1 MLLGE
6 RHEDVRAAF
15 DVLDEVGAELGL
27 EWKASK
33 DRGRDQPLQQLDFLG
48 MLFDTVRMEMR
59 MSPAKR
65 QRYAEAVQSLLAAPS
80 DVPRRELQSVIGRL
94 TFIARACRWGRVFLQ
109 SLYDAAFA
117 PLPTPNARVN
127 LPAAAREDLTF
138 WLQTLRAD
146 SSVWDGVRRCTT
158 GNIDLVRGDFLG
170 TDGAVIFTDAS
181 GRGFGAA
188 WEAAEVQGWWS
199 EGQRGL
205 HIAWLELSAVLRA
218 LQSWG
223 PQLASKRVLV
233 RCDNTQA
240 VAAINRG
247 ASRLPD
253 SRAIS
258 RQIAELAVRHGFE
271 LRAEHISGSDNV
283 RADSLSRRL
292 AEADDQQL
300 RLKPS
305 VFEGLCGSGPFKPSV
320 DCCCD
325 NAGFNRQGGCG
336 TFFSPGSSVV
346 GQERALA
353 GRVLW
358 AFPPKA
364 LVGEVLGTI
373 KKAWDLDRGTRATVV
388 VPHWPERPWFDWFVR
403 RRLFRVEGTLPR
415 GSRVC
420 LWPWGA
426 EADPAPYDFL
436 VLRLP

>member
-1 MLLGE
+1 MLAVE
-6 RHEDVRAAF
+6 TFFR
-15 DVLDEVGAELGL
+15 DEVIPAAQGL
-27 EWKASK
+27 
-33 DRGRDQPLQQLDFLG
+33 Q
-48 MLFDTVRMEMR
+48 
-59 MSPAKR
+59 
-65 QRYAEAVQSLLAAPS
+65 
-80 DVPRRELQSVIGRL
+80 
-94 TFIARACRWGRVFLQ
+94 
-109 SLYDAAFA
+109 
-117 PLPTPNARVN
+117 LPTVHGRPAIT
-127 LPAAAREDLTF
+127 LPQHKHLMKFQAVRIRTMANGYLQAA
-138 WLQTLRAD
+138 
-146 SSVWDGVRRCTT
+146 SYM
-158 GNIDLVRGDFLG
+158 
-170 TDGAVIFTDAS
+170 
-181 GRGFGAA
+181 
-188 WEAAEVQGWWS
+188 S
-199 EGQRGL
+199 E
-205 HIAWLELSAVLRA
+205 
-218 LQSWG
+218 
-223 PQLASKRVLV
+223 KR
-233 RCDNTQA
+233 A

-353 GRVLW
+353 GHVLW

-373 KKAWDLDRGTRATVV
+373 RKAWDLDRGTRATVV